1 MSGLALTVLA
11 MMIMLTGGVAVL
23 SLTAQGN
30 PRIARRARRLMAGNQ
45 GRKAVAAETPD
56 MRRDRLGGLD
66 GVIHRLVPRPAALR
80 ARLAATGM
88 SLSIGR
94 YGLICAAVAV
104 VVPAPLLL
112 NGVAWPLCLLLGALA
127 GLWLPHTM
135 VGRLINGRRKKFSK
149 LFPDAIGLMVRG
161 LKAGLPVTET
171 MIVVGREILGPVGEE
186 FRRVSDQVRLGQPL
200 DEALWQTA
208 KRIDLAEFNFLIIT
222 LSVQRET
229 GGNLAETLENLEDI
243 LRRRSQMRLK
253 IKAMSSEAVASAGII
268 GSLPFI
274 MAALMFVVSRDY
286 ILTLFSAPL
295 GWMMLAGGGTSLAI
309 GILVMVK
316 MVSFEV

>member
-1 MSGLALTVLA
+1 VSGLTVVVLA
-11 MMIMLTGGVAVL
+11 MMLILGGGLAVMSVAG
-23 SLTAQGN
+23 QGSQ
-30 PRIARRARRLMAGNQ
+30 RMARRARRLTGGER
-45 GRKAVAAETPD
+45 GRKPLVAETPD
-56 MRRDRLGGLD
+56 MRRDRQGGLD
-66 GVIHRLVPRPAALR
+66 ALIHQLVPRPEALR
-80 ARLAATGM
+80 ARLAATGVGI
-88 SLSIGR
+88 SIGR
-94 YGLICAAVAV
+94 YGLICLGLAV
-104 VVPAPLLL
+104 VIPTPLIL
-112 NGVAWPLCLLLGALA
+112 NGVSWPLALLVGLLG
-127 GLWLPHTM
+127 GLWLPHFV
-135 VGRLINGRRKKFSK
+135 VGSLIKGRCKKFTK

-171 MIVVGREILGPVGEE
+171 MIVVGREIIGPVGEE
-186 FRRVSDQVRLGQPL
+186 FRRVSDQVRLGQPVE
-200 DEALWQTA
+200 DALWQTA
-208 KRIDLAEFNFLIIT
+208 KRIESAEFNFLVIT

-243 LRRRSQMRLK
+243 LRRRAQMRLK

-274 MAALMFVVSRDY
+274 MAALMFLVSRDY